1 MSMDLFDLF
10 TKLRDEGILFCFSG
24 PTSQGILEGLG
35 DALKQK
41 MEREAAG
48 SEMIRRVFAVFVEQ
62 VQNVINYSAER
73 VAGPPEAEGEMREGV
88 VVVGRQGE
96 TCFVLVGNY
105 LNWEEGQHL
114 VEQVGRLRDMDKDQ
128 MKAYYREQRRKEPP
142 AGSKGA
148 GLGIIETARKAS
160 QPLELELK
168 DTGQGRVFF
177 TLKAVI

>member
-1 MSMDLFDLF
+1 MDLFDLF
-10 TKLRDEGILFCFSG
+10 NRLRDEGILFCFSG

-62 VQNVINYSAER
+62 MQNVINYSAER
-73 VAGPPEAEGEMREGV
+73 VAGPPETEGEMREGV
-88 VVVGRQGE
+88 VVVGRRGE
-96 TCFVLVGNY
+96 NCFVLVGNY
-105 LNWEEGQHL
+105 VDQEEAL
-114 VEQVGRLRDMDKDQ
+114 RLAEQVKVLQGMDKEQ
-128 MKAYYREQRRKEPP
+128 MKAYYKEQRRKGPP
-142 AGSKGA
+142 VGSKGA

-160 QPLELELK
+160 RPLELELK

-177 TLKAVI
+177 TIKAII

>member
-1 MSMDLFDLF
+1 MDLFDLF
-10 TKLRDEGILFCFSG
+10 NRLRGEGILFCFCG

-48 SEMIRRVFAVFVEQ
+48 SELIRRVFAVFVEQ

-96 TCFVLVGNY
+96 SCFVLVGNY
-105 LNWEEGQHL
+105 VDEEEGRRL
-114 VEQVGRLRDMDKDQ
+114 AEQVLMLRGMDKEQ
-128 MKAYYREQRRKEPP
+128 LKAHYKEQRRKAPP

-160 QPLELELK
+160 RPLELDIR

-177 TLKAVI
+177 TLKAII

>member
-1 MSMDLFDLF
+1 MDLFDLF
-10 TKLRDEGILFCFSG
+10 NRLRGEGILFCFSG

-62 VQNVINYSAER
+62 MQNVINYSAER
-73 VAGPPEAEGEMREGV
+73 VAGPPEADGEMREGV

-96 TCFVLVGNY
+96 SCFVLVGNY
-105 LNWEEGQHL
+105 VDQEEGRRL
-114 VEQVGRLRDMDKDQ
+114 AEQVEMLQGMDKEQ
-128 MKAYYREQRRKEPP
+128 MKAHYKEQRRKQPP

-160 QPLELELK
+160 RPLELDIKE
-168 DTGQGRVFF
+168 TGQGRVFF
-177 TLKAVI
+177 TLKAII

>member
-1 MSMDLFDLF
+1 MDIFDLF
-10 TKLRDEGILFCFSG
+10 NRLRQDGIIFCFSG

-48 SEMIRRVFAVFVEQ
+48 SELIRRVFAVFVEQ

-73 VAGPPEAEGEMREGV
+73 VTGPPEAEGEMREGV

-96 TCFVLVGNY
+96 NCFVLVGNY
-105 LNWEEGQHL
+105 VDQEEAGRL
-114 VEQVGRLRDMDKDQ
+114 SEQVRLLHGMDKERL
-128 MKAYYREQRRKEPP
+128 KAYYKEQRRKEPP

-160 QPLELELK
+160 RPLELELR

-177 TLKAVI
+177 TLKAII

>member
-1 MSMDLFDLF
+1 MDIFDLF
-10 TKLRDEGILFCFSG
+10 NRLRQQGILFCFSG

-48 SEMIRRVFAVFVEQ
+48 TEIIHRVFAVLVEQ

-88 VVVGRQGE
+88 VVVGHDKDG
-96 TCFVLVGNY
+96 FYVLVGNY
-105 LNWEEGQHL
+105 VDQEEGRRLAQ
-114 VEQVGRLRDMDKDQ
+114 QVQLLRDMDKEQ
-128 MKAYYREQRRKEPP
+128 MKAYYKEQRRKAPP

-148 GLGIIETARKAS
+148 GLGIIETARKTS
-160 QPLELELK
+160 RPLQLELQ
-168 DTGQGRVFF
+168 DTGGGRVFF
-177 TLKAVI
+177 TLKAII